1 MLFVRIDMVNK
12 KEYEESEIYREIKIV
27 IPRSS
32 EELEKDFKY
41 LNLDYGNYTIQDTH
55 IKECEFIDNKDSAF
69 STSISKVV
77 NDLIT
82 RAKASGYTTPFQDMK
97 KFYSIIK
104 EIDSYERDKLLAI
117 MIVKKEQINN
127 IKDAIKYAQNINCF
141 NLTEAYDNEELAR
154 KLIYD
159 SEIDIED
166 LMDYADL
173 DRLGREYSEDKNMAR
188 TEYGYLEQECDLKE
202 YTLQQNEEEEEF
214 E

>member
-1 MLFVRIDMVNK
+1 
-12 KEYEESEIYREIKIV
+12 
-27 IPRSS
+27 
-32 EELEKDFKY
+32 
-41 LNLDYGNYTIQDTH
+41 
-55 IKECEFIDNKDSAF
+55 
-69 STSISKVV
+69 
-77 NDLIT
+77 
-82 RAKASGYTTPFQDMK
+82 
-97 KFYSIIK
+97 
-104 EIDSYERDKLLAI
+104 

-159 SEIDIED
+159 GEIDIED